1 MPWYLIDERFF
12 CAFEVAADTHASGA
26 AAATTR
32 RPIAGKAPPP
42 HHLIINDSP
51 LCDMLLLPH
60 HGIKASNKNSRTGK
74 TSVVLLRLMYDFE
87 VIIYPSYRN
96 SIVVPLQSIVSFSTF
111 TLSLNITFLS
121 IYYTKASLIH
131 GGQTMGGHLS
141 KKAISWSGHLYELYL
156 ILLCRA
162 NNDGIFKAGNFG
174 YLKTVYI
181 CVHTTHLASMH
192 GMYRGAILQGT

>member
-12 CAFEVAADTHASGA
+12 CAFEVAADDHASGA
-26 AAATTR
+26 AAAAATTR
-32 RPIAGKAPPP
+32 HPVAGEVPPP

-96 SIVVPLQSIVSFSTF
+96 SIVVSLVYSLFFYLYFAST
-111 TLSLNITFLS
+111 
-121 IYYTKASLIH
+121 
-131 GGQTMGGHLS
+131 
-141 KKAISWSGHLYELYL
+141 
-156 ILLCRA
+156 LL
-162 NNDGIFKAGNFG
+162 F
-174 YLKTVYI
+174 
-181 CVHTTHLASMH
+181 
-192 GMYRGAILQGT
+192 

>member
-26 AAATTR
+26 AAAASR
-32 RPIAGKAPPP
+32 RPVAGEAPPP

-96 SIVVPLQSIVSFSTF
+96 SIVVSIQSIVFFSTF
-111 TLSLNITFLS
+111 TLAQHYFFEYTSYKGLS
-121 IYYTKASLIH
+121 DTWGSNNGRSFVKKKRLAGLVTCMNYTSFCCV
-131 GGQTMGGHLS
+131 GQTM
-141 KKAISWSGHLYELYL
+141 
-156 ILLCRA
+156 
-162 NNDGIFKAGNFG
+162 
-174 YLKTVYI
+174 TVY
-181 CVHTTHLASMH
+181 L
-192 GMYRGAILQGT
+192 RPAILGT